1 MRASYRVISGPR
13 RAYLR
18 LTSPI
23 FTVSAGEGKVHEAVA
38 VVVESRR
45 SSGDSMGMSTS
56 KHLCAQPGGEAAMGE
71 RVVGLA
77 RREGPRTFALG
88 ARHEGKSGP

>member
-1 MRASYRVISGPR
+1 MRASYDIDAGLR

-18 LTSPI
+18 SRSPI
-23 FTVSAGEGKVHEAVA
+23 FTVSAGERKVHEAVA
-38 VVVESRR
+38 VVVEYRR

-71 RVVGLA
+71 QVVGLA
-77 RREGPRTFALG
+77 RREGPRTFELG
-88 ARHEGKSGP
+88 ARHEGESGA

>member
-1 MRASYRVISGPR
+1 MVPFGLR

-45 SSGDSMGMSTS
+45 SSGDSMGMSTR
-56 KHLCAQPGGEAAMGE
+56 KHLCAHTGDEARMGE
-71 RVVGLA
+71 RMVGVA
-77 RREGPRTFALG
+77 RRGGARTFDLG
-88 ARHEGKSGP
+88 AREEGKSGP

>member
-1 MRASYRVISGPR
+1 M
-13 RAYLR
+13 
-18 LTSPI
+18 TSPI
-23 FTVSAGEGKVHEAVA
+23 FTVSAGEGKAHDAVA
-38 VVVESRR
+38 VVVDSRR

-77 RREGPRTFALG
+77 RREGPRTCAVG
-88 ARHEGKSGP
+88 ARHEGESGA

>member
-1 MRASYRVISGPR
+1 MRACYHLFSGPR
-13 RAYLR
+13 RTYLR

-23 FTVSAGEGKVHEAVA
+23 FSVSVGEGEIHKVVA

-77 RREGPRTFALG
+77 RREGPRTFELG
-88 ARHEGKSGP
+88 AREEGRSGP

>member
-1 MRASYRVISGPR
+1 M
-13 RAYLR
+13 
-18 LTSPI
+18 TSPI

-45 SSGDSMGMSTS
+45 SSGDSMGRSTS
-56 KHLCAQPGGEAAMGE
+56 KHLCAHPGDEARMGE

-77 RREGPRTFALG
+77 RREGARTCALG
-88 ARHEGKSGP
+88 ARHEGESGG